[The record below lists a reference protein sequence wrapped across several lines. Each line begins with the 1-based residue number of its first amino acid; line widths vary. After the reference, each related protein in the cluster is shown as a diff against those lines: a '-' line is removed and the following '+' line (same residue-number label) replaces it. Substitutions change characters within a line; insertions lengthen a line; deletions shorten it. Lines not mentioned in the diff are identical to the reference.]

1 MLALNAEA
9 NFLRTMNYTMCAQV
23 FLSEDI
29 MSCVAEFIPHGC
41 ILPYLLISRTT
52 LNSWKHLQKYNNIGN
67 NVIKSYVSE
76 CCGTVTML
84 EWAIQANMPITS
96 KKHLLNH
103 VRLGITS
110 VLSY

>member
-41 ILPYLLISRTT
+41 TTTTTTTTTTT
-52 LNSWKHLQKYNNIGN
+52 LIINYSMNNTID
-67 NVIKSYVSE
+67 
-76 CCGTVTML
+76 
-84 EWAIQANMPITS
+84 
-96 KKHLLNH
+96 
-103 VRLGITS
+103 GI
-110 VLSY
+110 